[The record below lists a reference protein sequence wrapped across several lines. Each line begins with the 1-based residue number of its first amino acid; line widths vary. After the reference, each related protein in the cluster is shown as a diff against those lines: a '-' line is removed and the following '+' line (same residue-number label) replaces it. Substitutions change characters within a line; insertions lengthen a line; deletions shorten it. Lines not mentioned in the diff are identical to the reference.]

1 MINKLILLFLLLLNI
16 AAFGQRLNLQLIGE
30 TKSETKKIDSL
41 GYISKH
47 ADLKSIKIETENLIQ
62 QFQKLGY
69 FTIQSKEFIKVSDS
83 LFLGSLALGKQQKSI
98 TLHIKENDLI
108 MLQNSKTEQ
117 TIASQDLELF
127 LKQLL
132 KRAESKGFS
141 LAKISLENITVKTDV
156 VTANV
161 KLELGEKRLV
171 NDIVING
178 YDKFPESHK
187 LALRRFY
194 KSKIFNQQ
202 NLDKLYKNVSQF
214 QFVKQIKYPEI
225 LFTTDSTKVFVYVQ
239 KNNSNSFDGLIGFA
253 NDDNQK
259 LVFTGYVNVAL
270 QNIINSGE
278 KFSLYWKNDGQQQT
292 TFNVGLELPYLFKT
306 NLGLKAQL
314 NIFKQDS
321 TFQTT
326 QTNLNLGYYFNYNSR
341 LYLGYQSAES
351 SDIQNTNSFVLNDF
365 KNNFV
370 TSTFE
375 SQRLDANQII
385 FPEKLYFLLKLGS
398 GTRNAKLQTDSQF
411 FVQLNAN
418 YHLELNNRNSVSL
431 KTQNYYLQSDTY
443 IINELQRFGGIN
455 SIRGFNENSLQANAF
470 SGIFTEYRY
479 TLSPN
484 LYVHSVIDYAYVED
498 KTFNFKDRLLGL
510 GFGFGLLTKNGLF
523 NLVYAN
529 GSTKDQAIK
538 LSNSIIQIS
547 LRAKF

>member
-1 MINKLILLFLLLLNI
+1 MTI
-16 AAFGQRLNLQLIGE
+16 GQRLNLELKGE
-30 TKSETKKIDSL
+30 TISETEKIDSI
-41 GYISKH
+41 GYIKKH
-47 ADLKSIKIETENLIQ
+47 TDLKSITKETENIIQ

-69 FTIQSKEFIKVSDS
+69 FSTTSKEIIKVSDS
-83 LFLGSLALGKQQKSI
+83 LFFCSIIIGKQQKKI
-98 TLHIKENDLI
+98 KLYIKESDLSI
-108 MLQNSKTEQ
+108 LANNQPEQ
-117 TIASQDLELF
+117 TIPAKDLERF
-127 LKQLL
+127 LKELL
-132 KRAESKGFS
+132 QQAESKGFS
-141 LAKISLENITVKTDV
+141 LAKINLENITLKKDI

-161 KLELGEKRLV
+161 KLDLGKKRVV

-187 LALRRFY
+187 LALKRFY

-214 QFVKQIKYPEI
+214 QFTKQTKYPEI
-225 LFTTDSTKVFVYVQ
+225 LFTQDSTKVFVYVQ
-239 KNNSNSFDGLIGFA
+239 KNNANSFDGLIGFA

-292 TFNVGLELPYLFKT
+292 TFNVALELPYIFKT
-306 NLGLKAQL
+306 NLGIKSQL

-326 QTNLNLGYYFNYNSR
+326 QTDINLGYYLNYNSKI
-341 LYLGYQSAES
+341 YLGYQSAES

-365 KNNFV
+365 KNSFV
-370 TSTFE
+370 TASYE
-375 SQRLDANQII
+375 NQRIDANQIL
-385 FPEKLYFLLKLGS
+385 FPEKLRFLVKLGT
-398 GTRNAKLQTDSQF
+398 GKRDAKLQTDSQLF
-411 FVQLNAN
+411 AQLNAN
-418 YHLELNNRNSVSL
+418 YHLELNNRNSAFL
-431 KTQNYYLQSDTY
+431 KTQNYYLQSDSF

-484 LYVHSVIDYAYVED
+484 LYVHSVIDYAYIED
-498 KTFNFKDRLLGL
+498 KTTNLKDRLLGL
-510 GFGFGLLTKNGLF
+510 GFGFGLLSKNGLF

>member
-1 MINKLILLFLLLLNI
+1 MNKLILFLLLFMNCF
-16 AAFGQRLNLQLIGE
+16 AFSQKLNLQLVGA
-30 TKSETKKIDSL
+30 TNSETQKIDSL
-41 GYISKH
+41 GYIKRH
-47 ADLKSIKIETENLIQ
+47 TDLKSINSEIQ
-62 QFQKLGY
+62 NIILQFQKLGY
-69 FTIQSKEFIKVSDS
+69 FSIQSKEISKISDS
-83 LFLGSLALGKQQKSI
+83 LFLNSLILGKQHRNI
-98 TLHIKENDLI
+98 TLYIKDTDLLD
-108 MLQNSKTEQ
+108 LQKGKAEQ
-117 TIASQDLELF
+117 TIESKDLELF

-132 KRAESKGFS
+132 QQLETKGFS
-141 LAKISLENITVKTDV
+141 LAKIQLENISIKNERISATVKLD
-156 VTANV
+156 
-161 KLELGEKRLV
+161 LGEKRLV

-187 LALRRFY
+187 LALKRFY
-194 KSKIFNQQ
+194 KSKTFNQQ

-214 QFVKQIKYPEI
+214 QFIKQLKYPEI
-225 LFTTDSTKVFVYVQ
+225 LFTEDSTKVFVYVQ
-239 KNNSNSFDGLIGFA
+239 KNNANSFDGLIGFA
-253 NDDNQK
+253 NDENQK
-259 LVFTGYVNVAL
+259 LVFTGYVNIAL

-292 TFNVGLELPYLFKT
+292 TFNVGLELPYIFKT
-306 NLGLKAQL
+306 NLGIKAQL

-326 QTNLNLGYYFNYNSR
+326 QTDINLGYYFNYNSKT
-341 LYLGYQSAES
+341 YLGYQSAES

-365 KNNFV
+365 KNSFITGTYEN
-370 TSTFE
+370 
-375 SQRLDANQII
+375 QRLDADQIL
-385 FPEKLYFLLKLGS
+385 FPEKLRFLLKIGS
-398 GTRNAKLQTDSQF
+398 GKRDAKLQSDSQLF
-411 FVQLNAN
+411 AQLNAN
-418 YHLELNNRNSVSL
+418 YHLELNNRNSVNL
-431 KTQNYYLQSDTY
+431 KTQNYYLQSNDY

-484 LYVHSVIDYAYVED
+484 LYVHSVIDYAYIED
-498 KTFNFKDRLLGL
+498 KTSNFKNRLLGL

-547 LRAKF
+547 LKAKF

>member
-1 MINKLILLFLLLLNI
+1 MNKLILLLLLFINYF
-16 AAFGQRLNLQLIGE
+16 AFSQKLNLQLIGE
-30 TKSETKKIDSL
+30 TNTETQKIDSL
-41 GYISKH
+41 GYLKKH
-47 ADLKSIKIETENLIQ
+47 ADLKSLNAEIQNVIQ

-69 FTIQSKEFIKVSDS
+69 FSIQSKEISKISDS
-83 LFLGSLALGKQQKSI
+83 LFLSSLILGRQHKNITLTVKEKDLLILQKSKAEHTI
-98 TLHIKENDLI
+98 E
-108 MLQNSKTEQ
+108 SK
-117 TIASQDLELF
+117 DLELF

-132 KRAESKGFS
+132 QQLETKGFS
-141 LAKISLENITVKTDV
+141 LAKIRLEKISIKNESISAT
-156 VTANV
+156 V

-187 LALRRFY
+187 LALKRFY
-194 KSKIFNQQ
+194 KSKTFNQQ

-214 QFVKQIKYPEI
+214 QFIKQIKYPEI
-225 LFTTDSTKVFVYVQ
+225 LFTEDSTKVFVYVQ
-239 KNNSNSFDGLIGFA
+239 KNNANSFDGLIGFA

-270 QNIINSGE
+270 QNIVNTGE

-292 TFNVGLELPYLFKT
+292 TFNVGLELPYIFKT

-326 QTNLNLGYYFNYNSR
+326 QTDINLGYYFNYNSR
-341 LYLGYQSAES
+341 TYLGYQSAES

-365 KNNFV
+365 KNSFV
-370 TSTFE
+370 TGTYE
-375 SQRLDANQII
+375 NQRLDADQIL
-385 FPEKLYFLLKLGS
+385 FPEKLRFLLKLGS
-398 GTRNAKLQTDSQF
+398 GKRDAKLQSNSQLF
-411 FVQLNAN
+411 AQLNAN
-418 YHLELNNRNSVSL
+418 YHLELNNRNSVNL
-431 KTQNYYLQSDTY
+431 KTQNYYLQSDDY

-479 TLSPN
+479 VLSPN
-484 LYVHSVIDYAYVED
+484 LYVHSVIDYAYIED
-498 KTFNFKDRLLGL
+498 KTSDFKDRLLGL

-538 LSNSIIQIS
+538 LSNSIVQIS